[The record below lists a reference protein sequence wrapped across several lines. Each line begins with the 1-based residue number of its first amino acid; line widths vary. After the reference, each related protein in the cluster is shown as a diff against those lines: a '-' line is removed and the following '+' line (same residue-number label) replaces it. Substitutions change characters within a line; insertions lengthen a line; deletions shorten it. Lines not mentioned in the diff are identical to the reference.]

1 MKTTQTILLLLLMQL
16 SVQAQQRY
24 TLDNKKSKILWK
36 VETIGKHHGYILFS
50 SGRLD
55 YLPNG
60 NPAIGHFIIDMKSMR
75 SSDRPTP
82 KGRAEI
88 DNQLRS
94 PDFFDVARYASAIM
108 EVKQLLPTS
117 TPSVFRVNGNLTI
130 KGITKPIEFNAT
142 INKKG
147 DIISVKANLKIDR
160 TKWNIDHKPDPKP
173 TDFFGTL
180 KDKMMTDDI
189 QITLDLTFHK

>member
-1 MKTTQTILLLLLMQL
+1 MKTTQLILLLLLMQL
-16 SVQAQQRY
+16 GAQAQQRY
-24 TLDNKKSKILWK
+24 SLDNKKSKISWK

-60 NPAIGHFIIDMKSMR
+60 NPAVGYFVMNMKSMR

-82 KGRAEI
+82 KGREEI

-94 PDFFDVARYASAIM
+94 PDFFDVTRYPLATM
-108 EVKQLLPTS
+108 EVTQLLPTS
-117 TPSVFRVNGNLTI
+117 TPLVYRVNGNLTI
-130 KGITKPIEFNAT
+130 KGIRNPIEFNAS

-173 TDFFGTL
+173 MDFFGTI
-180 KDKMMTDDI
+180 KDKIMTDDI